1 MALITWFSFVM
12 VNTILLQNVVLSIV
26 VDAFMDQKEAA
37 ATTSELQ
44 DDCVMCCFATHC
56 GVDLIAGDC
65 RRGGCL
71 ESCCAL
77 CRRQKKTT
85 SIKKKSE
92 ESSSSRKR
100 RDRHHFKRIKRE
112 SISPSQAK
120 TEQVHRMEEAE
131 TCGLMNGKECSRE
144 AWMRMTL
151 LKKKAARKPW
161 AQDNSID
168 GNANPLAKTI
178 RLPRLATL
186 RSAGPQPETQ
196 REIFDRYDVDKSGE
210 LCMMMELPPALKDMG
225 LNPAGDFSQ
234 YDANH
239 TGTISFSEYMKL
251 VAHMVGETHIH
262 KELDATR
269 VKMVAT
275 DAAYVRTL
283 HLFYGTHT
291 LSLSHTHTHTHILS
305 LALAFSH
312 THTQVHD
319 RSGCTQ
325 QRDAECCS
333 DGVAAP
339 AELGPKLLRTT
350 S

>member
-1 MALITWFSFVM
+1 MPLDLGVGPQLMALITWFSFVM

-56 GVDLIAGDC
+56 GVDFIAGDC

-71 ESCCAL
+71 ECCCAL

-85 SIKKKSE
+85 SINKKSE

-112 SISPSQAK
+112 SISPGQAK
-120 TEQVHRMEEAE
+120 TEQVHRLEEAE
-131 TCGLMNGKECSRE
+131 TYMKGKECSRE
-144 AWMRMTL
+144 AWMRSTL

-275 DAAYVRTL
+275 DAAYVRELSICSTVHTHSL
-283 HLFYGTHT
+283 SLTHT
-291 LSLSHTHTHTHILS
+291 HSLSRSRFLAHTHTHI
-305 LALAFSH
+305 H
-312 THTQVHD
+312 TGT
-319 RSGCTQ
+319 RSIRLHSTK
-325 QRDAECCS
+325 RRRM
-333 DGVAAP
+333 
-339 AELGPKLLRTT
+339 L
-350 S
+350 